1 MDRNSNGFIEPIELS
16 KYFED
21 KKALNEL
28 LKHIDEDHDGKI
40 TTKEC
45 LILIKTIG
53 YRIFM

>member
-1 MDRNSNGFIEPIELS
+1 MELS

-21 KKALNEL
+21 KNALSEL
-28 LKHIDEDHDGKI
+28 LKQIDEDQDGKI

-45 LILIKTIG
+45 LILYKTIG